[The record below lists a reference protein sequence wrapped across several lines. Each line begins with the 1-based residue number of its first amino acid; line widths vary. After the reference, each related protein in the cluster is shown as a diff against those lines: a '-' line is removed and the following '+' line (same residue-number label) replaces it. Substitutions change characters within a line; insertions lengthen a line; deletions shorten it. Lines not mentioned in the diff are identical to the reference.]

1 MTAPADE
8 LVAKGR
14 AVPVISP
21 APLVPVADF
30 GPVDRLQGWA
40 MTAVI
45 TALAALTRFLNL
57 GSPTDA
63 GTPIFDEKHYAPQA
77 WQLLHNHGVEDNPG
91 YGLVVHPPVGKQLI
105 AIGEALFGYNGLG
118 WRFSGAVCG
127 VILVLLV
134 VRIGR
139 RISRSTLVGGIAGLL
154 LICDG
159 VSFVASRTALLDGF
173 LTLFVVAAF
182 GCLMVDRDQVRER
195 MHVAL
200 LEGRI
205 GETPWGPRLGV
216 RWWRFG
222 AGVLLGLACATK
234 WSGLYFIVFF
244 GLMTLAFDIAA
255 RRQYRV
261 PRPWLG
267 AFRRDLG
274 PSLYALVLIPFGV
287 YLASYAPWF
296 ASETAVNRH
305 EVGNSIGPDS
315 VLPIPDAFRS
325 LWHYTY
331 AAYRFHAGLT
341 NAAGNHHPWE
351 SKPWTWPMSLRP
363 VLYAIDNQNVPG
375 CGAQSCVKAVMLVG
389 TPAMWFIAVPVLAWA
404 VWRAFVKRDWRYGA
418 ILVGYSAGFLPWFAD
433 IDRQMY
439 FFYAA
444 TMAPFLVLVIAMI
457 LGDILHKPN
466 QNSGA
471 TNARADRRVLLS
483 RACHYE
489 FRLDVSHPDR
499 HPDLAVDVEHADL
512 AAFLALTPHSRR
524 RLCADFYMRV
534 VTLGFPQPWCRN
546 RGTGRFLSATAVS
559 IRACHKHS
567 SAPRPSEATSPA
579 ANSDGT
585 TPQSTLASTSP
596 MAPSRRCSSTR
607 WRHGCGPAAKES
619 SRDERPPPCTA
630 RNGSMRRHQSK

>member
-1 MTAPADE
+1 VTAPADE

-267 AFRRDLG
+267 AVRRDLG
-274 PSLYALVLIPFGV
+274 PSLYALVVIPFGV

-351 SKPWTWPMSLRP
+351 SKPWTWPMGLRP
-363 VLYAIDNQNVPG
+363 MLYFYESDVT
-375 CGAQSCVKAVMLVG
+375 CGDGSCRSAVMLVG
-389 TPAMWFIAVPVLAWA
+389 TPALWWPAIPVLGWA
-404 VWRAFVKRDWRYGA
+404 LWRSVTRADWRYIA
-418 ILVGYSAGFLPWFAD
+418 VLVGYGAGFLPWFVH

-439 FFYAA
+439 FFYM
-444 TMAPFLVLVIAMI
+444 TPVAPFLVLATVLVM
-457 LGDILHKPN
+457 GDILGRAGRLGSERR
-466 QNSGA
+466 QTGLLLVGLWVGA
-471 TNARADRRVLLS
+471 
-483 RACHYE
+483 
-489 FRLDVSHPDR
+489 
-499 HPDLAVDVEHADL
+499 AVANFAWLWPILVGMPISPGHWQAEL
-512 AAFLALTPHSRR
+512 WL
-524 RLCADFYMRV
+524 
-534 VTLGFPQPWCRN
+534 
-546 RGTGRFLSATAVS
+546 
-559 IRACHKHS
+559 
-567 SAPRPSEATSPA
+567 PS
-579 ANSDGT
+579 
-585 TPQSTLASTSP
+585 
-596 MAPSRRCSSTR
+596 
-607 WRHGCGPAAKES
+607 WR
-619 SRDERPPPCTA
+619 
-630 RNGSMRRHQSK
+630 